1 MPDRPVSPE
10 LPGVFL
16 ARPIAHRGLHDRG
29 AGIVEN
35 SRRAFAAAIDAGY
48 AIEMDIQA
56 SGDGEAMVFH
66 DDTMPRLTEAVGRIG
81 DYTAAALGS
90 IELSGG
96 GETVPTLAEVLS
108 LVAGRTPL
116 LIEVKDQD
124 GALGPEVGAL
134 EAQIAALLA
143 DYRGPV
149 ALMSF
154 NPYSVAALA
163 AAAPGLPR
171 GLTTCGFETA
181 DWSIPDYR
189 RAELATLD
197 QIEPTGSR
205 FISHDHRDLGS
216 PRVAAVRAAGLPILT
231 WTIRSPAEEDAARR
245 VADNITFEGYRP
257 VIPG

>member
-1 MPDRPVSPE
+1 MPDLPPSPDLPPAFLFRP
-10 LPGVFL
+10 L
-16 ARPIAHRGLHDRG
+16 AHRGLHDRSL
-29 AGIVEN
+29 GIIEN
-35 SRRAFAAAIDAGY
+35 SRKAFAAAIDAGY

-81 DYTAAALGS
+81 DYTAAALGA
-90 IELSGG
+90 IHLTGG
-96 GETVPTLAEVLS
+96 GETVPTLAEVLA

-124 GALGPEVGAL
+124 DALGPEVGPL
-134 EAQIAALLA
+134 EDRIAALLA
-143 DYRGPV
+143 AYDGPV

-154 NPYSVAALA
+154 NPHSVAALA
-163 AAAPGLPR
+163 AVAPDRPR
-171 GLTTCGFETA
+171 GLTTCGFERA

-197 QIEPTGSR
+197 QIGPTGSR
-205 FISHDHRDLGS
+205 FISHDHRDLAS

-231 WTIRSPAEEDAARR
+231 WTIRSPAEEEAARR
-245 VADNITFEGYRP
+245 IADNITFEGYRP
-257 VIPG
+257 AIAG